1 VSESTAPRPPLRL
14 GACLS
19 LSGAYA
25 RFGAQA
31 ASGLEA
37 WRSLGS
43 DVEVVVEDDRSDPVR
58 LARAIRE
65 LAPRCDLMLGPYSTG
80 LVRAAAGVV
89 AELDR
94 LLWNHGGAGD
104 DAAAS
109 HPGHLVSVLTPASRY
124 SEPFLRRLLDE
135 PRRAPLRIVHGRGS
149 FGRQV
154 AGGAAVTAR
163 RLGLEVME
171 VGPAGDLRSEGPPA
185 AWDLFSAGSFEED
198 VATISRARGLDQPP
212 RLLCAVAAGVRE
224 FARWVANP
232 DGIYGVG
239 QWFPGSGGG
248 AQLIGPAETD
258 FLSAYSSLTGTVPDY
273 PAVQAAAGAI
283 VATHCARLAGAVT
296 REALWSAAAG
306 LDTATL
312 FGGFRID
319 PTTGAQRKHEMVL
332 VRWSSTGP
340 RTITVT

>member
-1 VSESTAPRPPLRL
+1 VSDRTAPRPPLRL

-31 ASGLEA
+31 ASGLEV

-43 DVEVVVEDDRSDPVR
+43 DVEVIVEDDGSDPVR
-58 LARAIRE
+58 LAGAIRN
-65 LAPRCDLMLGPYSTG
+65 LAPRCDLMLGPYSTR
-80 LVRAAAGVV
+80 LVKAAAGVV
-89 AELDR
+89 ADLDR

-104 DAAAS
+104 EAAAS

-135 PRRAPLRIVHGRGS
+135 PLRAPLRIVHGQGS

-154 AGGAAVTAR
+154 AGGAAVMAR
-163 RLGLEVME
+163 RLGLEVIE
-171 VGPAGDLRSEGPPA
+171 VGPAGDLGSGGARA
-185 AWDLFSAGSFEED
+185 AWDLFSAGAFEED
-198 VATISRARGLDQPP
+198 VATISRARRLAHPP

-224 FARWVANP
+224 FGGRVANP

-239 QWFPGSGGG
+239 QWFPGSGGR
-248 AQLIGPAETD
+248 AELGPTEAD
-258 FLSAYSSLTGTVPDY
+258 FLVAYSALTGTVPDY
-273 PAVQAAAGAI
+273 PAAQAAAGAI
-283 VATHCARLAGAVT
+283 VATHCARLAGGVT
-296 REALWSAAAG
+296 REDLWSAATA
-306 LDTATL
+306 LNTATL

-319 PTTGAQRKHEMVL
+319 PATGVQRKHEMVL
-332 VRWSSTGP
+332 VHWSSTGP
-340 RTITVT
+340 RSVTVT